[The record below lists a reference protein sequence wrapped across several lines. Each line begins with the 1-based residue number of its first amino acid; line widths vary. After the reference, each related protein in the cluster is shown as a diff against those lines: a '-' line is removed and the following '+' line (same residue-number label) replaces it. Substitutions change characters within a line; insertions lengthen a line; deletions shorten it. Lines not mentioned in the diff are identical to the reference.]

1 MAKKRIRVIRVGC
14 EGIHGCVGEDHMRLK
29 TWMMSGSASDTMLIE
44 EIKKIRHKHWMSGN
58 DGDIENSERF

>member
-1 MAKKRIRVIRVGC
+1 
-14 EGIHGCVGEDHMRLK
+14 
-29 TWMMSGSASDTMLIE
+29 MMSGSASDTMLIE